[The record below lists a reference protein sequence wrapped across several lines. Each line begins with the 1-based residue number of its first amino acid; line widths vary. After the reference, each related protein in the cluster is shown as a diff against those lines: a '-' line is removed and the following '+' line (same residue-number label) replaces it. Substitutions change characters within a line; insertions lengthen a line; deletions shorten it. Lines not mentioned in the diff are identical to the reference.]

1 MFVRLRRRVF
11 PQQQVN
17 YHWLLTG
24 RFICPLRV
32 FCRLRL
38 YCCLLGALR
47 GNIPYSPC
55 LLTSAGLLDIFYVIC
70 CIEQDLHVL
79 HESADLVHC
88 GTFGV

>member
-1 MFVRLRRRVF
+1 MFVRLRQRVF

-17 YHWLLTG
+17 YHWLLSG

-47 GNIPYSPC
+47 GYIPYSPC
-55 LLTSAGLLDIFYVIC
+55 LLTSAVLLDIFYVIC
-70 CIEQDLHVL
+70 CIEQHLHVL